1 MKKLIKKA
9 LKFYLYTS
17 IIFVI
22 GFSLYLLIDDYKL
35 INNNPEGFYTN
46 QILLFELLFI
56 IIYLLAF
63 TFIYWI
69 LIVLI
74 ILLYNKIN
82 KNKNRNTLQ

>member
-9 LKFYLYTS
+9 LKFYLYAN
-17 IIFVI
+17 IIFVF
-22 GFSLYLLIDDYKL
+22 GFSLYLFIDDYKL

-46 QILLFELLFI
+46 QILLFELSFI
-56 IIYLLAF
+56 IIYLLVF

-74 ILLYNKIN
+74 ILLYNRI
-82 KNKNRNTLQ
+82 NKNRNTLQ